1 MTPFLRQT
9 ASHYY
14 AGGNL
19 EKTCFIFPNRRS
31 AAFFG
36 KFLRD
41 IVADDRQAVPFTAP
55 VTTTISDFFYKVAG
69 KRPTDRVVLLL
80 DLYEQYRRLYPKA
93 ETLDEFIFWGDT
105 LLADFDD
112 IDKYLADPDQ
122 ILRNVSDFKNIA
134 DNYSHL
140 SETQAEAIRRFLGHF
155 REGGSLS
162 VEMECDGSYKA
173 RFLRIWD
180 ILGPLYRNFNSAL
193 DSSGRSYEGK
203 VYRSL
208 AESLDTTPAVDLLA
222 GAFPET
228 SRYVF
233 VGLNALNECERRLLG
248 RMRDAGV
255 AEFCWDYSSEMIR
268 DPHNKSSFFMSRN
281 VADFPGAFRYDPEGL
296 PQTEFNTLS
305 VPSGVGQAKA
315 LASLL
320 GDRPGIETAVVLPD
334 EKMLIPVINSIPPK
348 VTSLNVTMGYPMDG
362 SELWSLVRE
371 ACAMQSHMRLKDG
384 KWHFYHRQV
393 WGIFSNGVLKSVL
406 SEQGRTRVENIKKGV
421 KYYICE
427 DEFKGDKVLE
437 AVFRP
442 VVKDSADCSGASVD
456 AICEWLLEMLRTVAP
471 LLGAGGQE
479 GSDDRSVEMDFA
491 RELYLLVGR
500 LAAIRPQV
508 LPATCFKL
516 ISRLAAGLSVP
527 FRGEPLRGLQIMG
540 PLETR
545 ALDFDNIIILN
556 CNEGM
561 FPRRSVSSSFIPP
574 ELRKGFGLPTYE
586 YQDAVWAYYFY
597 RMIQRASKVWMV
609 FDSRPDGLKGG
620 EQSRYIRQL
629 EMHFGVPVHRHVVS
643 APIGGNEIA
652 DSIPKTEEDI
662 AALKEGYLSASSL
675 QSYLACPARFYYHS
689 VCRLRADDE
698 VSESLDAGMIG
709 NVFHKTMESLYRG
722 RTRVTRADLE
732 DLVKDKARV
741 RDKVR
746 ELIMEELHTFE
757 ITGRNLIFEDVVCSY
772 VHKALGRDLELL
784 DTYGTDGF
792 DILGLELGCR
802 GEIGGYKFYGIIDRL
817 DSFTPGE
824 VRVVD
829 YKTGK
834 VTDQDFLIDDDNAG
848 QVVEALFGPDNSKR
862 PKIALQLYLYDL
874 FAEALEPAKGK
885 RIVNSIY
892 QTSRLFVTGVENAPL
907 SEKFRSLM
915 SERMDGLLAE
925 IGDTSL
931 PWQRTPDQRACEY
944 CDFKMICGR

>member
-1 MTPFLRQT
+1 MTPFLKQT
-9 ASHYY
+9 AAHYY
-14 AGGNL
+14 AQGNP
-19 EKTCFIFPNRRS
+19 ESTCFIFPNRRS
-31 AAFFG
+31 AAFFK

-41 IVADDRQAVPFTAP
+41 LVAQDPGAVPFTAP
-55 VTTTISDFFYKVAG
+55 AMVTIGDFFYKVAG
-69 KRPTDRVVLLL
+69 KKATDRVVLLL
-80 DLYEQYRRLYPKA
+80 ALYEEYRKLYPKA

-105 LLADFDD
+105 LLSDFDD
-112 IDKYLADPDQ
+112 IDKYLAAPDQ
-122 ILRNVSDFKNIA
+122 ILRNVADFKNMA

-140 SETQAEAIRRFLGHF
+140 SETQAEAIKRFLGHF

-162 VEMECDGSYKA
+162 VEMENDGSYKA

-180 ILGPLYRNFNSAL
+180 ILGPLYRNFNASL
-193 DSSGRSYEGK
+193 DASGHCYEGK

-208 AESLDTTPAVDLLA
+208 AESLDTTPAVDLLSK
-222 GAFPET
+222 AFPDT

-248 RMRDAGV
+248 KMRDAGV

-268 DPHNKSSFFMSRN
+268 DPRNKSSFFMSRN
-281 VADFPGAFRYDPEGL
+281 VTDFPAAFKPDPEGL
-296 PQTEFNTLS
+296 PETEFNTLS

-320 GDRPGIETAVVLPD
+320 GPAPGIETAVVLPD
-334 EKMLIPVINSIPPK
+334 EKMLIPVINSIPPE

-393 WGIFSNGVLKSVL
+393 WGVFSNGVLKSVL
-406 SEQGRTRVENIKKGV
+406 GEQGRGIVENIKKGV
-421 KYYICE
+421 KYYVCE
-427 DEFKGDKVLE
+427 DEFKGDPVLE
-437 AVFRP
+437 SIFRP
-442 VVKDSADCSGASVD
+442 VVKDAADNSGSAVD
-456 AICEWLLEMLRTVAP
+456 AICGWLQDMLRTVAP
-471 LLGAGGQE
+471 LLGAGGEE

-545 ALDFDNIIILN
+545 ALDFDNIVILN

-597 RMIQRASKVWMV
+597 RLIQRASKVWMV

-629 EMHFGVPVHRHVVS
+629 EMHFGVPVRSYVVS

-652 DSIPKTEEDI
+652 DSIPKTDEDI
-662 AALKEGYLSASSL
+662 KALKEGYLSASAL
-675 QSYLACPARFYYHS
+675 QSYLACPAKFYYHS

-709 NVFHKTMESLYRG
+709 NVFHKTMESLYRN
-722 RTRVTRADLE
+722 RRRVTRADLE
-732 DLVKDKARV
+732 AIIKGKDAI

-746 ELIMEELHTFE
+746 ELIMDELHTFE
-757 ITGRNLIFEDVVCSY
+757 ITGRTLIFEDVVCSY

-784 DTYGTDGF
+784 DAYGSDSF
-792 DILGLELGCR
+792 EILGLELGCH

-817 DSFTPGE
+817 DSFAPGE

-834 VTDQDFLIDDDNAG
+834 VTDQDFLIDEDNAES
-848 QVVEALFGPDNSKR
+848 VVDALFGPDNSKR

-874 FAEALEPAKGK
+874 FAGDLEAVKGK
-885 RIVNSIY
+885 SIVNSIY

-907 SEKFRSLM
+907 SSKFCALT
-915 SERMDGLLAE
+915 SERLAE
-925 IGDTSL
+925 LLETIGDTSV
-931 PWQRTPDQRACEY
+931 PWQRTPDTRTCEY